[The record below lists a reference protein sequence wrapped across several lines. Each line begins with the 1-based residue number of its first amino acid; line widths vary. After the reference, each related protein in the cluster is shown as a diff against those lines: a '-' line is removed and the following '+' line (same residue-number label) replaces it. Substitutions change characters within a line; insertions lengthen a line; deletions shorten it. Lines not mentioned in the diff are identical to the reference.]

1 MTDESKQAKADA
13 KAAKAKAKA
22 LRPWY
27 KKKRFIGLIV
37 IAGIAV
43 IASVSGQG
51 GDAPTSTNNDSDS
64 QASEDE
70 ATEDTVGTGL
80 GSKDASGDID
90 SLDCGTPDAIG
101 VSYPS
106 VKITNR
112 SDKRSN
118 YFVTVSFESSDG
130 STKYDEAIIM
140 VMSLNPGQSMT
151 EEGMIANEIPDGAI
165 CKVTEVQRTSDE

>member
-1 MTDESKQAKADA
+1 MKRREVFGVVFVAAALIAASACGTYEATTEDEATEEVTDDTELA
-13 KAAKAKAKA
+13 
-22 LRPWY
+22 
-27 KKKRFIGLIV
+27 I
-37 IAGIAV
+37 
-43 IASVSGQG
+43 
-51 GDAPTSTNNDSDS
+51 
-64 QASEDE
+64 EDE

-90 SLDCGTPDAIG
+90 SLDCGSPDVIG

-112 SDKRSN
+112 SEKRSN
-118 YFVTVSFESSDG
+118 YFVTVSYESADG

-140 VMSLNPGQSMT
+140 VLSLNPGQSMT
-151 EEGMIANEIPDGAI
+151 EEGLITNEIPEGAI

>member
-1 MTDESKQAKADA
+1 MKRREVFGVVLV
-13 KAAKAKAKA
+13 AAA
-22 LRPWY
+22 
-27 KKKRFIGLIV
+27 LIV
-37 IAGIAV
+37 
-43 IASVSGQG
+43 ASACGTYEATTEDEATEEVT
-51 GDAPTSTNNDSDS
+51 DDTELAT
-64 QASEDE
+64 EDE

-90 SLDCGTPDAIG
+90 SLDCGSPDVIG

-112 SDKRSN
+112 SEKRSN
-118 YFVTVSFESSDG
+118 YFVTVSYESADG

-140 VMSLNPGQSMT
+140 VLSLNPGQSMT
-151 EEGMIANEIPDGAI
+151 EEGLIMNEIPDGAI

>member
-1 MTDESKQAKADA
+1 MKRREVFGVVFV
-13 KAAKAKAKA
+13 AAA
-22 LRPWY
+22 
-27 KKKRFIGLIV
+27 LIV
-37 IAGIAV
+37 
-43 IASVSGQG
+43 ASACGTYEATTEDEATEEVT
-51 GDAPTSTNNDSDS
+51 DDTELAI
-64 QASEDE
+64 EDE

-90 SLDCGTPDAIG
+90 SLDCGSPDVIG

-112 SDKRSN
+112 SEKRSN
-118 YFVTVSFESSDG
+118 YFVTVSYESADG

-140 VMSLNPGQSMT
+140 VLSLNPGQSMT
-151 EEGMIANEIPDGAI
+151 EEGLITNEIPEGAI